1 MKKLRINRKQL
12 EIRRAQMTAE
22 KFQIM
27 KLTTAQAMTCK
38 TSEFSSWEEV
48 LARYGK
54 ENLLHEGE
62 EYYGYVLVWRRW
74 GKAEVNAL
82 YGSLRVERDP
92 VSVYWADPV
101 YKEAFKHGELL
112 SVSAGGEGQCFGS
125 LFYIWTFRDCRFDE
139 RISKKIADALTAE
152 VPVVSLS
159 DDEVREIKEYLGG
172 YYRRFF
178 IELD

>member
-1 MKKLRINRKQL
+1 MKKLRINRRQL
-12 EIRRAQMTAE
+12 EIRCAQPTAE

-27 KLTTAQAMTCK
+27 KLTMAQAMTCK

-125 LFYIWTFRDCRFDE
+125 LFYVWTFRDCRFDE